1 MDICMLDKWACT
13 MVYLA
18 EVQTKAGTFPSTA
31 REECNKMMDT
41 SMRPEALIAKPN
53 ILRLAKNMKASVE
66 LQLD

>member
-13 MVYLA
+13 MVHLA
-18 EVQTKAGTFPSTA
+18 EVQTKAGTSSTA

-41 SMRPEALIAKPN
+41 SMRPGALIAKPN
-53 ILRLAKNMKASVE
+53 FLRLAKNMKASVE